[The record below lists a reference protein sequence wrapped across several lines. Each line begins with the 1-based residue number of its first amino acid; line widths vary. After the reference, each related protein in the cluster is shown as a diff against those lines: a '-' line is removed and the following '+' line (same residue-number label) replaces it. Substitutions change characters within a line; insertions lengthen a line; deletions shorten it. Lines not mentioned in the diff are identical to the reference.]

1 MTAARAISA
10 PVLFH
15 VQWDDEVFPR
25 DGQFELFGALASE
38 DKCLFAR
45 SGRHAET
52 HPDDE
57 ASWQA
62 FIARNSRVRV
72 PCLTDSDLGTC

>member
-1 MTAARAISA
+1 LLVRGWCHHGGVLWSPETAARPPA
-10 PVLFH
+10 VL
-15 VQWDDEVFPR
+15 
-25 DGQFELFGALASE
+25 LFGALASA

-57 ASWQA
+57 ASWLE
-62 FIARNSRVRV
+62 FLRRHTTGARS
-72 PCLTDSDLGTC
+72 S